1 MAVTEIH
8 PITTTL
14 SKALDYIQNP
24 DKTDEKML
32 VSGYACSPL
41 LEGVDQAGGAARTA
55 RRIAEILLEQ
65 LPAGEQDTVVN
76 ASISYNFV

>member
-32 VSGYACSPL
+32 VSGYACSP
-41 LEGVDQAGGAARTA
+41 ETA
-55 RRIAEILLEQ
+55 VFQFNQVMTKAS
-65 LPAGEQDTVVN
+65 PAPKKINVY
-76 ASISYNFV
+76 S

>member
-32 VSGYACSPL
+32 VSGYACLSY
-41 LEGVDQAGGAARTA
+41 
-55 RRIAEILLEQ
+55 
-65 LPAGEQDTVVN
+65 LP
-76 ASISYNFV
+76 